1 MSERAPGDRYLKP
14 GTRVRLTYEADAG
27 SEGEPAYDDGVVVHC
42 WWDHE
47 IEGYDC
53 YVALF
58 GDAIPPGQPKDA
70 PWVQQYAV
78 SSLTVL
84 EGDLAMDPLAAPS
97 WAVREDDRARM
108 PEDVELSGRVYKFWS
123 LGLVTAILLFWLAR
137 TLMR

>member
-1 MSERAPGDRYLKP
+1 MSERAPGDQYLKP
-14 GTRVRLTYEADAG
+14 GTRVRLIYCEGPELDA
-27 SEGEPAYDDGVVVHC
+27 EPTHEDGVVAHC
-42 WWDHE
+42 WWE
-47 IEGYDC
+47 EELGGYDC
-53 YVALF
+53 YVAIF
-58 GDAIPPGQPKDA
+58 GDAIPSGKPESP
-70 PWVQQYAV
+70 PCILRYAA